1 MMYLTQLASKNSKW
15 RSFKARFEKNI
26 TKPVSELINCER
38 GVGAVEFALLVPV
51 LLILYVGSLE
61 ISVAM
66 SVNKKVAKASA
77 VATDIIS
84 QSTSTDQSILQE
96 MLGVAKSVI
105 APFNADNLD
114 FEVIGIKIDNS
125 GNATISWSWDED
137 NNTPFVANTPI
148 TIPTAYAI
156 PNTFLLKTTINMDY
170 KFIMALRDTVND
182 GFVNRTVDMQKVYYL
197 HPREAEDITCSNC

>member
-1 MMYLTQLASKNSKW
+1 MMYLTQLASKNLKW
-15 RSFKARFEKNI
+15 RSIKAGFNRKI

-66 SVNKKVAKASA
+66 SVNKKLTKASA

-84 QSTSTDQSILQE
+84 QSTSTDQGSLQE

-105 APFNADNLD
+105 APFDADNLD

-125 GNATISWSWDED
+125 GVSTIAWSWDED

-156 PNTFLLKTTINMDY
+156 PKTFLLKTTINMEY
-170 KFIMALRDTVND
+170 KFIMALRDIVND
-182 GFVNRTVDMQKVYYL
+182 GFENRTVDMQKVYYL
-197 HPREAEDITCSNC
+197 HQREAEDIICSNC

>member
-96 MLGVAKSVI
+96 MLGVAKS
-105 APFNADNLD
+105 
-114 FEVIGIKIDNS
+114 IKIDNS

-197 HPREAEDITCSNC
+197 HQREAEDITCSNC

>member
-137 NNTPFVANTPI
+137 NNTPFVANTL
-148 TIPTAYAI
+148 
-156 PNTFLLKTTINMDY
+156 LLKTTINMDY

-197 HPREAEDITCSNC
+197 HQREAEDITCSNC